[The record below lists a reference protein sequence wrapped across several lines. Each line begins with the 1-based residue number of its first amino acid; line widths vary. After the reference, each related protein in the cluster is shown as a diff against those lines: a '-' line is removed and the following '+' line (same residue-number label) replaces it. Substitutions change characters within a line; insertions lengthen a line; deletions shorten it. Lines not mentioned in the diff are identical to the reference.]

1 MNDAVITLNG
11 LEKRFPGMDKP
22 AVAPLD
28 CTIHAGYVTG
38 LVGPDGAGKTT
49 LMRMLAGLLKPDSG
63 SATVIGF
70 DPIKNDGALHA
81 VLGYM
86 PQKFGLYEDLTVME
100 NLNLYADLRSVTGE
114 ARKQT
119 FARLLEFTSLGPFT
133 GRLAGKLSGGMKQKL
148 GLACTLVGEPK
159 VLLLDEPG
167 VGVDP
172 ISRRELWQ
180 MVHELAGEGMLI
192 LWSTSYLD
200 EAEQCRDVL
209 LMNEGELLY
218 QGGPKALT
226 QTMAGRSFL
235 MTSPHEG
242 NRKLLQRALKL
253 PQVSDGM
260 IQGKSVRLILKKE
273 ATPDD
278 IRHADG
284 MPEININETTP
295 RFEDAFI
302 DLLGGAGTS
311 ESPLGAILHTVEG
324 TPGETVIEA
333 KELTKKFGD
342 FAATDHVNFAVKRGE
357 IFGLLG
363 PNGAG
368 KSTTFK
374 MMCGLLVPTSGQA
387 LVLGMDLKESSG
399 KARQHL
405 GYMAQKFSLYG
416 NLTVEQN
423 LRFFSGVYGLRGR
436 AQNEKISRMSEAFGL
451 KSIASHATDELP
463 LGFKQRLALACSL
476 MHEPDILFLDEP
488 TSGVDPLTRREFWL
502 HINSMVEKGVT
513 VMVTTHFMDEA
524 EYCDRIGLVYR
535 GKLIA
540 SGTPDD
546 LKAQSANDEQ
556 PDPTMEALLSTEITR
571 TELLLCKLIPYYF
584 LGMLA
589 MLLCMLVSVFILGV
603 PYRGSLLILFFIS
616 SLFLLSTL
624 GMGLLISTI
633 TRNQFNAAQVALNAA
648 FLPSIMLSGFIFQ
661 IDSMPAVIRA
671 VTYIIPAR
679 YFVST
684 LQSLFLA
691 GNIPVVLVVNVLFLI
706 ASAVMFIG
714 LTWLKTKRRLD

>member
-1 MNDAVITLNG
+1 MSEAGIKLDG
-11 LEKRFPGMDKP
+11 LIKRFAGMDKP
-22 AVAPLD
+22 AVARLD
-28 CTIHAGYVTG
+28 CTIQSGYVTG

-49 LMRMLAGLLKPDSG
+49 LMRMLAGLLKPDEGQIS
-63 SATVIGF
+63 VIGY
-70 DPIKNDGALHA
+70 DPIHDNSALHA

-100 NLNLYADLRSVTGE
+100 NLTLYADLRSVTGDVRE
-114 ARKQT
+114 KT

-180 MVHELAGEGMLI
+180 MVHELAGDGMLI

-218 QGGPKALT
+218 QGEPKALT
-226 QTMAGRSFL
+226 DTMRGRSFL
-235 MTSPHEG
+235 MNSPTEN

-260 IQGKSVRLILKKE
+260 IQGRSVRVILTKD
-273 ATPDD
+273 ANAD
-278 IRHADG
+278 IIRSADG
-284 MPEININETTP
+284 MPDIEINQTAP

-311 ESPLGAILHTVEG
+311 ESPLAAILHSVDG

-333 KELTKKFGD
+333 KALTKKFGD
-342 FAATDHVNFAVKRGE
+342 FAATDHVDFAVKRGE

-374 MMCGLLVPTSGQA
+374 MMCGLLVPTSGKA
-387 LVLGMDLKESSG
+387 LVLDMDLKISSG

-416 NLTVEQN
+416 NLTVVQN
-423 LRFFSGVYGLRGR
+423 LRFFSGVYGLRGK
-436 AQNEKISRMSEAFGL
+436 AQAEKIERMSDAFGL
-451 KSIASHATDELP
+451 KSIRDHATDDLP
-463 LGFKQRLALACSL
+463 LGYKQRLALACSL

-488 TSGVDPLTRREFWL
+488 TSGVDPITRREFWL

-546 LKAQSANDEQ
+546 LKAQAADAETA
-556 PDPTMEALLSTEITR
+556 DPTMEQAFIT
-571 TELLLCKLIPYYF
+571 LINDWDKEHHD
-584 LGMLA
+584 
-589 MLLCMLVSVFILGV
+589 V
-603 PYRGSLLILFFIS
+603 R
-616 SLFLLSTL
+616 
-624 GMGLLISTI
+624 
-633 TRNQFNAAQVALNAA
+633 
-648 FLPSIMLSGFIFQ
+648 
-661 IDSMPAVIRA
+661 
-671 VTYIIPAR
+671 
-679 YFVST
+679 
-684 LQSLFLA
+684 
-691 GNIPVVLVVNVLFLI
+691 
-706 ASAVMFIG
+706 
-714 LTWLKTKRRLD
+714 

>member
-1 MNDAVITLNG
+1 MNDAVIQLNS
-11 LEKRFPGMDKP
+11 LVKRFKGMDKP
-22 AVAPLD
+22 AVAPLN
-28 CTIHAGYVTG
+28 CTIRKGYVTG

-49 LMRMLAGLLKPDSG
+49 LMRMLAGLLKPDEG
-63 SATVIGF
+63 SARVLGL
-70 DPIKNDGALHA
+70 DPIKDDGPLHA
-81 VLGYM
+81 MLGYM

-114 ARKQT
+114 TREKT

-133 GRLAGKLSGGMKQKL
+133 DRLAGKLSGGMKQKL

-180 MVHELAGEGMLI
+180 MVHELAGDGMLI

-200 EAEQCRDVL
+200 EAEQCPDVL

-218 QGGPKALT
+218 QGEPTTLT
-226 QTMAGRSFL
+226 QSMAGRSFL
-235 MTSPHEG
+235 LHSPQAS
-242 NRKLLQRALKL
+242 NRSLLQRVLRL

-260 IQGKSVRLILKKE
+260 IQGRSVRVILKKE
-273 ATPDD
+273 ATVDD
-278 IRHADG
+278 IRRAPG
-284 MPEININETTP
+284 MPTIEMEETAP

-333 KELTKKFGD
+333 KSLTKKFGD
-342 FAATDHVNFAVKRGE
+342 FAATDNVNFAVKRGE

-374 MMCGLLVPTSGQA
+374 MMCGLLVPTSGKA
-387 LVLGMDLKESSG
+387 LVLDMDLKVSSG

-436 AQNEKISRMSEAFGL
+436 AQNEKIRRMSDAFGL
-451 KSIASHATDELP
+451 TNIASHATDELP

-540 SGTPDD
+540 HGTPDD
-546 LKAQSANDEQ
+546 LKNQAADDAV
-556 PDPTMEALLSTEITR
+556 PDPTMEQAFIT
-571 TELLLCKLIPYYF
+571 LIHDWDKE
-584 LGMLA
+584 
-589 MLLCMLVSVFILGV
+589 
-603 PYRGSLLILFFIS
+603 
-616 SLFLLSTL
+616 
-624 GMGLLISTI
+624 
-633 TRNQFNAAQVALNAA
+633 NAHAQ
-648 FLPSIMLSGFIFQ
+648 
-661 IDSMPAVIRA
+661 
-671 VTYIIPAR
+671 
-679 YFVST
+679 
-684 LQSLFLA
+684 
-691 GNIPVVLVVNVLFLI
+691 
-706 ASAVMFIG
+706 
-714 LTWLKTKRRLD
+714 

>member
-49 LMRMLAGLLKPDSG
+49 LMRMLAGLLKPDSGSATVIGFDPIKNDGALHAVLGYMPQKFGLYEDLTVMENLMRMLAGLLKPDSG

-218 QGGPKALT
+218 QGEPKALT

-423 LRFFSGVYGLRGR
+423 LRFCAVCWC
-436 AQNEKISRMSEAFGL
+436 
-451 KSIASHATDELP
+451 
-463 LGFKQRLALACSL
+463 RL
-476 MHEPDILFLDEP
+476 
-488 TSGVDPLTRREFWL
+488 
-502 HINSMVEKGVT
+502 
-513 VMVTTHFMDEA
+513 
-524 EYCDRIGLVYR
+524 
-535 GKLIA
+535 
-540 SGTPDD
+540 
-546 LKAQSANDEQ
+546 
-556 PDPTMEALLSTEITR
+556 
-571 TELLLCKLIPYYF
+571 
-584 LGMLA
+584 
-589 MLLCMLVSVFILGV
+589 
-603 PYRGSLLILFFIS
+603 
-616 SLFLLSTL
+616 
-624 GMGLLISTI
+624 
-633 TRNQFNAAQVALNAA
+633 
-648 FLPSIMLSGFIFQ
+648 
-661 IDSMPAVIRA
+661 
-671 VTYIIPAR
+671 PAR
-679 YFVST
+679 RWCW
-684 LQSLFLA
+684 
-691 GNIPVVLVVNVLFLI
+691 GWI
-706 ASAVMFIG
+706 
-714 LTWLKTKRRLD
+714 

>member
-1 MNDAVITLNG
+1 M
-11 LEKRFPGMDKP
+11 
-22 AVAPLD
+22 
-28 CTIHAGYVTG
+28 
-38 LVGPDGAGKTT
+38 
-49 LMRMLAGLLKPDSG
+49 
-63 SATVIGF
+63 
-70 DPIKNDGALHA
+70 
-81 VLGYM
+81 
-86 PQKFGLYEDLTVME
+86 
-100 NLNLYADLRSVTGE
+100 
-114 ARKQT
+114 
-119 FARLLEFTSLGPFT
+119 
-133 GRLAGKLSGGMKQKL
+133 
-148 GLACTLVGEPK
+148 GEPK

-218 QGGPKALT
+218 QGEPKALT

-242 NRKLLQRALKL
+242 NRKLLPTGIETAAGQRRHDSGEIGT
-253 PQVSDGM
+253 SDP
-260 IQGKSVRLILKKE
+260 KKE

-342 FAATDHVNFAVKRGE
+342 FAATKDHVNFAVKRGE

-387 LVLGMDLKESSG
+387 LVLGMDEKRRRSG

-451 KSIASHATDELP
+451 KVLRLP
-463 LGFKQRLALACSL
+463 R
-476 MHEPDILFLDEP
+476 H
-488 TSGVDPLTRREFWL
+488 R
-502 HINSMVEKGVT
+502 
-513 VMVTTHFMDEA
+513 
-524 EYCDRIGLVYR
+524 
-535 GKLIA
+535 
-540 SGTPDD
+540 
-546 LKAQSANDEQ
+546 
-556 PDPTMEALLSTEITR
+556 
-571 TELLLCKLIPYYF
+571 
-584 LGMLA
+584 
-589 MLLCMLVSVFILGV
+589 
-603 PYRGSLLILFFIS
+603 
-616 SLFLLSTL
+616 
-624 GMGLLISTI
+624 
-633 TRNQFNAAQVALNAA
+633 
-648 FLPSIMLSGFIFQ
+648 
-661 IDSMPAVIRA
+661 
-671 VTYIIPAR
+671 
-679 YFVST
+679 
-684 LQSLFLA
+684 
-691 GNIPVVLVVNVLFLI
+691 
-706 ASAVMFIG
+706 
-714 LTWLKTKRRLD
+714 